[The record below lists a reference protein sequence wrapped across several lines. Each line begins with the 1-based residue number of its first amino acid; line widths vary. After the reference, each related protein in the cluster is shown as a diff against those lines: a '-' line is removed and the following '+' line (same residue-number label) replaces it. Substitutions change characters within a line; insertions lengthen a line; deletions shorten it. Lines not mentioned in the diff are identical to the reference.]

1 VVSDDERSGDG
12 GSSTVP
18 RKARGTVARVGA
30 GVKRRLVDHRPGQL
44 RAHLAVLG
52 EQLDGLRSDQA
63 AVADRLDALIR
74 ERSTERAEEEARQAE
89 LAATTRAS
97 RQSLDALA
105 SEMESVRSFGKV
117 LSSSHGW
124 PGAADAYEELIF
136 ILHDLRRSVRDL
148 EQRVASVDAQT
159 TSERDSDHS
168 TAAQPAGSDPYIG
181 RHPRRFDYLGFERRF
196 RGSVEDVTRVL
207 IERYADELESRGPV
221 LDLGCG
227 RGELL
232 AELSRRGVEV
242 VGVEPHEPTAKEAR
256 AKGLTVHV
264 TTASEFLKKQPAG
277 SFGAIVTLQV
287 VEHLIVDD
295 LIEMLELSAQAL
307 RPGGVFVAETPNP
320 LTILTLHESYL
331 LDPTHIQPVHPALLT
346 FLTERAGFPRSEVR
360 YHAPA
365 STLWFDHVAADGDPQ
380 LAERLNQ
387 IIDRLNHQLYGPQ
400 DYAVWAYT
408 PERVADAAEPDPAT
422 STTSVLS
429 NAPADEANSANDAD
443 TAPR

>member
-1 VVSDDERSGDG
+1 MSNNDESSGAASSPTAAG
-12 GSSTVP
+12 GG
-18 RKARGTVARVGA
+18 RGTMARVGA
-30 GVKRRLVDHRPGQL
+30 GVRRRLVDHRPGQQ

-52 EQLDGLRSDQA
+52 ADLDGLA
-63 AVADRLDALIR
+63 HRLDALTDAVA
-74 ERSTERAEEEARQAE
+74 ELRATQVQDEARRTE
-89 LAATTRAS
+89 LETATAAT
-97 RQSLDALA
+97 RQSLDALRT
-105 SEMESVRSFGKV
+105 EMETVRSFGKV
-117 LSSSHGW
+117 LSSSRGW
-124 PGAADAYEELIF
+124 DGAADAYEELIF

-148 EQRVASVDAQT
+148 EQPATPADDPAPADSPSAAHHAEPSPAS
-159 TSERDSDHS
+159 E
-168 TAAQPAGSDPYIG
+168 GSAPSGPLVTDPYAG
-181 RHPRRFDYLGFERRF
+181 HHPRRFDYLGFERRF
-196 RGSVEDVTRVL
+196 RGSVEDVTRILV
-207 IERYADELESRGPV
+207 ERYADELESRGPV

-232 AELSRRGVEV
+232 AELSRRGVDV

-264 TTASEFLKKQPAG
+264 ATASEFLRHQPPG

-295 LIEMLELSAQAL
+295 LIEMLELSAKAL

-320 LTILTLHESYL
+320 LTVLTLHESYL
-331 LDPTHIQPVHPALLT
+331 LDPTHIQPVHPALMT

-380 LAERLNQ
+380 LAHRLNE

-400 DYAVWAYT
+400 DYAIWAYT
-408 PERVADAAEPDPAT
+408 REPGSTGAGDATAAEVTP
-422 STTSVLS
+422 
-429 NAPADEANSANDAD
+429 SA
-443 TAPR
+443 